1 MNGKRT
7 NIIRKG
13 LVAVSIS
20 GALVLGL
27 GAVGASASNG
37 AANSSDRSHES
48 HDEHEKDHDGIGHG
62 DNEDHVGD
70 GRGHVSHGNG
80 HGYGHGD
87 GCDDHDDVAG
97 ETPALDLPI
106 LDDVALDDAAPI
118 VVVPG
123 APADQPTDSSD
134 QVIDVASPVT
144 EQTRSQQPEVADA
157 PEYTEP
163 AVQPSSLVDNVNVP
177 TDVPTDVVVT
187 DPVTI
192 PAVETSFAAPTEGET
207 AVQPSNE
214 PGTDGSADNLP
225 MTGSSLVLIGLAA
238 VLAAGGFVVLVARRR
253 RDEVVA

>member
-37 AANSSDRSHES
+37 AANSSDRSHEA
-48 HDEHEKDHDGIGHG
+48 HDEHEKDHDGIGHS

-87 GCDDHDDVAG
+87 DHHDENADIPPSS
-97 ETPALDLPI
+97 ES
-106 LDDVALDDAAPI
+106 APTGSVDKVI
-118 VVVPG
+118 DVVVP
-123 APADQPTDSSD
+123 AADQPLS
-134 QVIDVASPVT
+134 
-144 EQTRSQQPEVADA
+144 TRPEVNDA
-157 PEYTEP
+157 PESTVP
-163 AVQPSSLVDNVNVP
+163 AVQNSSLVDNVNVP
-177 TDVPTDVVVT
+177 TDVVVT
-187 DPVTI
+187 EPVTI
-192 PAVETSFAAPTEGET
+192 PAIETTFSAPTEGET
-207 AVQPSNE
+207 SPAPLTNE
-214 PGTDGSADNLP
+214 LATDSPATDSPAANNSVNGLP
-225 MTGSSLVLIGLAA
+225 MTGSSLVLMGLAS

>member
-1 MNGKRT
+1 MNSKRT
-7 NIIRKG
+7 TIIRKG

-62 DNEDHVGD
+62 DDEDHVGD
-70 GRGHVSHGNG
+70 GRGHDSHGNG

-87 GCDDHDDVAG
+87 GCDDQDETDDDVVAP
-97 ETPALDLPI
+97 TTTAPAPTAPESSISPTAPAASDSDELPI
-106 LDDVALDDAAPI
+106 
-118 VVVPG
+118 
-123 APADQPTDSSD
+123 DQ
-134 QVIDVASPVT
+134 SP
-144 EQTRSQQPEVADA
+144 SQLPEVTDA
-157 PEYTEP
+157 PESAVP

-177 TDVPTDVVVT
+177 TDVVVT

-192 PAVETSFAAPTEGET
+192 PDVETSFAAPAEGET
-207 AVQPSNE
+207 AVQPAND
-214 PGTDGSADNLP
+214 PGTIGRTDRLP
-225 MTGSSLVLIGLAA
+225 MTGSSLALIGLAS

>member
-1 MNGKRT
+1 MNGKRI

-37 AANSSDRSHES
+37 AANSSDRSHEA

-62 DNEDHVGD
+62 DNEDHVGK

-97 ETPALDLPI
+97 EAPALDLPI
-106 LDDVALDDAAPI
+106 LDDVVVDD
-118 VVVPG
+118 VVVDVVAPG
-123 APADQPTDSSD
+123 APADQPTDSTD

-144 EQTRSQQPEVADA
+144 EQTRSPQPEVADA

-187 DPVTI
+187 GPVTI
-192 PAVETSFAAPTEGET
+192 PAVETSFAAPTDGET
-207 AVQPSNE
+207 AVQPTNE

-225 MTGSSLVLIGLAA
+225 MTGSSLVLIGLAS
-238 VLAAGGFVVLVARRR
+238 VLAAGGFVVLVVRRR